1 MKTLSFA
8 WRYLWSRPLGAA
20 LNVILLS
27 LGLASIT
34 FLLLV
39 GYQVSRAFDRDLAGI
54 DVVVGAKGSPMQLIL
69 SGVLHLDVPPGNV
82 PLKAVQALAQNP
94 LVASVIPISLGDN
107 LQGFRIVG
115 TSHAYISHYGATLAQ
130 GRLWDAPLQV
140 VVGATAAKQLGL
152 ALGNTF
158 AGAHGLGAGGHTHG
172 DSLYTV
178 VGILAPSGSVLDRL
192 ILTDT
197 ASVWKVHADH
207 AAHAGHDGHDEDDD
221 GDAED
226 QPVAD
231 DAREI
236 TLALI
241 SYKTPLA
248 AMSFPRYVNT
258 QTEMQAAAPAVEISR
273 LLNMLGLG
281 TEVLRAFAGVLLLT
295 AALSVFIALWSAVRE
310 RRGDLALLRMLGA
323 PPSKVAA
330 LLLCEALWLG
340 LLSAVAGLA
349 LGQAFAATLAWALQL
364 DHSLLIG
371 GMVWPAALWLVPAIA
386 VVVSLGA
393 ALLPAWGAY
402 RVSVLELLQSR

>member
-1 MKTLSFA
+1 MKTLAFA
-8 WRYLWSRPLGAA
+8 WRYLWSRPLGAT

-39 GYQVSRAFDRDLAGI
+39 GHQLNRAFERDLAGI

-69 SGVLHLDVPPGNV
+69 SGVLHIDVPPGNV
-82 PLKAVQALAQNP
+82 PLKSVKALEQNP
-94 LVASVIPISLGDN
+94 LIASVIPISLGDN
-107 LQGFRIVG
+107 LRGFRIVG
-115 TSHAYISHYGATLAQ
+115 TSHAYITHYGATLAQ
-130 GRLWDAPLQV
+130 GRLWDTPLQA
-140 VVGATAAKQLGL
+140 VVGAAAAKKLGL
-152 ALGNTF
+152 AMGNTF
-158 AGAHGLGAGGHTHG
+158 AGAHGLGSGGHTHG

-207 AAHAGHDGHDEDDD
+207 AAHAAHDDHDD
-221 GDAED
+221 GDEED

-231 DAREI
+231 DAREV
-236 TLALI
+236 TMALVT
-241 SYKTPLA
+241 YKTPLA
-248 AMSFPRYVNT
+248 AMSFPRLINT
-258 QTEMQAAAPAVEISR
+258 STNMQAAAPAVEITR

-310 RRGDLALLRMLGA
+310 RRADLALLRMLGA
-323 PPSKVAA
+323 TPAKVAA
-330 LLLCEALWLG
+330 LLLCEAVWLG
-340 LLSAVAGLA
+340 LLAALCGLA
-349 LGQAFAATLAWALQL
+349 LGQAFAAALAWGLQL
-364 DHSLLIG
+364 DNSLLIG
-371 GMVWPAALWLVPAIA
+371 GMVWPPELWLVPALA
-386 VVVSLGA
+386 LLVSVGA